1 MKKSETIEDETKQK
15 AAKKSCRVNI
25 IKINRT
31 SRYKMNEW
39 NVQKSGDE
47 LLTPNKVKRKEWKL
61 FFD

>member
-47 LLTPNKVKRKEWKL
+47 LLTPNKSEKKRVET
-61 FFD
+61 FF